1 MGELVAFYFCK
12 FSYILSPRYVLCM
25 SVAEDKGKIVP
36 VLNQVPCHEDV
47 FCTKLSTTPRH
58 EDGWGVKLVV
68 SFTPRPLYPQGKS
81 PPVPI
86 G

>member
-1 MGELVAFYFCK
+1 MKTYCWSGG
-12 FSYILSPRYVLCM
+12 IDPRFLDLR
-25 SVAEDKGKIVP
+25 A
-36 VLNQVPCHEDV
+36 
-47 FCTKLSTTPRH
+47 R
-58 EDGWGVKLVV
+58 WRWVV